1 MDMNNNIIKEFDEFH
16 MNTCRISTGRRENE
30 SSNGR

>member
-1 MDMNNNIIKEFDEFH
+1 MDMNDNIIKEFDV
-16 MNTCRISTGRRENE
+16 NTCHISTGRRENE

>member
-1 MDMNNNIIKEFDEFH
+1 MDMNNKTIKEFDEFDA
-16 MNTCRISTGRRENE
+16 NTCRISTGRRENA